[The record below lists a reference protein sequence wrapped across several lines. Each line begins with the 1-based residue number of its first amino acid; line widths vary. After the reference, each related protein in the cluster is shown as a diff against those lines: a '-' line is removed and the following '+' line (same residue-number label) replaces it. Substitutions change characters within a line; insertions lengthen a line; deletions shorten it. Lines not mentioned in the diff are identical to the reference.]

1 MAMLLAGLRRPQA
14 APRGARHCLAQQQQ
28 QPACWQTAQ
37 HGRSRT
43 VYQLDTMEWMR
54 GGGGS
59 PVSLP
64 DRFNVVTSLPDISEL
79 RQTTETAAEYEAWFI
94 EAVRR
99 LLCLTPP
106 SNVAVFYQT
115 PGRFTGEGG
124 AWLDKA
130 TLCMLG
136 AREAGAACV
145 WRKVVLL
152 SPPGTRRGGVRPS
165 FVDLLCFS
173 RAHRVPRDHVAVDVL
188 PDRGYCAYPK
198 AMGEAACVAAVEY
211 CRLVDGGLDGGDD
224 EGSRSGGLIVDPF
237 CGYGSSL
244 AVANAH
250 GMDAVGMDVSVR
262 CCRRAAEHVCVSL
275 GTPSTSRRLRRS

>member
-1 MAMLLAGLRRPQA
+1 MMLLAGLRRPPGA
-14 APRGARHCLAQQQQ
+14 TPRCARTAVASLAQQQQ
-28 QPACWQTAQ
+28 QPGSSWHTTQ

-43 VYQLDTMEWMR
+43 VYKLDSMEWLR

-64 DRFNVVTSLPDISEL
+64 HRFNVVTSLPDISEL
-79 RQTTETAAEYEAWFI
+79 RQTTETVAEYEAWFV

-106 SNVAVFYQT
+106 SNVAIFYQT

-124 AWLDKA
+124 AWLDKS

-145 WRKVVLL
+145 WRKIALI

-173 RAHRVPRDHVAVDVL
+173 REHRVPRDHVAVDVL

-198 AMGEAACVAAVEY
+198 AMGEAACVAAAEY
-211 CRLVDGGLDGGDD
+211 CQLVDGGLDGGGD
-224 EGSRSGGLIVDPF
+224 EGSGTSGLIVDPF
-237 CGYGSSL
+237 CGYGSML
-244 AVANAH
+244 AVANAL
-250 GMDAVGMDVSVR
+250 GMDAVGMDLSAR
-262 CCRRAAEHVCVSL
+262 CCRRAAEHVSQV
-275 GTPSTSRRLRRS
+275 GQ